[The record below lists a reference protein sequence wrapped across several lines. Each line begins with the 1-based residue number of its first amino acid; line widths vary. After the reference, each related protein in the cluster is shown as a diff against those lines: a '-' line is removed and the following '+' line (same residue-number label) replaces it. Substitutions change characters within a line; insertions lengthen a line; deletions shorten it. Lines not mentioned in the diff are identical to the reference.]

1 MLPLAIGMK
10 VALTQHLDRSTD
22 KLLLKGTI
30 GRVHSWQWNEN
41 DRLPSVVYVK
51 FEKAGWQLD
60 GIDEP
65 GVYPIRPVTEDWYLD
80 ARRTPSVLKIKR
92 RQVPLSPGLR
102 NDGPFQPGKD
112 FSCRALRFECGQEGR
127 HDLRNSCRQ
136 PGAMP

>member
-10 VALTQHLDRSTD
+10 VALTQHLDRSMD

-51 FEKAGWQLD
+51 FDKAVWQLD

-65 GVYPIRPVTEDWYLD
+65 GVYPIRPVTEDCMQAFLQNTL
-80 ARRTPSVLKIKR
+80 ASVVSAVSTLVMTSSR
-92 RQVPLSPGLR
+92 L
-102 NDGPFQPGKD
+102 
-112 FSCRALRFECGQEGR
+112 
-127 HDLRNSCRQ
+127 
-136 PGAMP
+136 

>member
-65 GVYPIRPVTEDWYLD
+65 ASKTRLDYFLTIRLSSFSRQISDYYLF
-80 ARRTPSVLKIKR
+80 
-92 RQVPLSPGLR
+92 LR
-102 NDGPFQPGKD
+102 IT
-112 FSCRALRFECGQEGR
+112 
-127 HDLRNSCRQ
+127 
-136 PGAMP
+136 